1 MAPSHSPLRTRSAN
15 SPIAPSTSWTS
26 GTTFDR
32 AAVGG
37 DRPDHGAAVGAQGD
51 VQHGA
56 VLGDVD
62 PLAAEHRVTA
72 LGDAGGAGDGEQGDE
87 DGVVDALLGVV
98 DAQVAD
104 GDDVALGA
112 AGIGGEQVA
121 QVRRSWAARSAP
133 PTAASW

>member
-1 MAPSHSPLRTRSAN
+1 M
-15 SPIAPSTSWTS
+15 
-26 GTTFDR
+26 
-32 AAVGG
+32 
-37 DRPDHGAAVGAQGD
+37 
-51 VQHGA
+51 QHGA

-62 PLAAEHRVTA
+62 PFAAEHRVTA
-72 LGDAGGAGDGEQGDE
+72 LGDPGGAGDGEEGDE

-121 QVRRSWAARSAP
+121 QVGGRGQRGQLLPLRRRR
-133 PTAASW
+133 